1 MQEKSKIN
9 SLEVM
14 DKLAELRDCDTFE
27 SLARCTRLIMMYLK
41 FVYLEGRLTDRD
53 YNLYN
58 YWLVCVFDD
67 MVDTIKANEQS
78 EDI

>member
-9 SLEVM
+9 SIEVM
-14 DKLAELRDCDTFE
+14 DKLSELRDCDTFE
-27 SLARCTRLIMMYLK
+27 SLERCTRLIMMYLK

>member
-1 MQEKSKIN
+1 MQEKPKIN

-14 DKLAELRDCDTFE
+14 DKLAELRDCDSFD
-27 SLARCTRLIMMYLK
+27 SLERCTRLLMHYLR
-41 FVYLEGRLTDRD
+41 FVYLQGRLTDRD

-78 EDI
+78 EDF

>member
-14 DKLAELRDCDTFE
+14 DKLSELCECE
-27 SLARCTRLIMMYLK
+27 SFDSLERCTRLIMMYLK
-41 FVYLEGRLTDRD
+41 FVYLQGRLSDRD

-58 YWLVCVFDD
+58 YWLVCVYDD
-67 MVDTIKANEQS
+67 MIDTIKANEQS